1 MGSSIS
7 TNQGAPRQVN
17 SNLAGKKV
25 IYISCGQTST
35 MAVVENGEVYGWG
48 YNGVGQLGIGNY
60 VNQMTPCRVGS
71 LIGIVIGNPYLD
83 RSIKDEENKVGL
95 LSNRYCFSQGGLWIR
110 AHVGAYRRREDL
122 RLGWKQLRPAGDR
135 QQDERL
141 LSCYGKLIFI
151 VIIKKIENKKDK

>member
-17 SNLAGKKV
+17 SNLVGKKIV
-25 IYISCGQTST
+25 YISCGQTST

-71 LIGIVIGNPYLD
+71 LLGVVIGNFYLD
-83 RSIKDEENKVGL
+83 TLIKKENDKEEMNE
-95 LSNRYCFSQGGLWIR
+95 I
-110 AHVGAYRRREDL
+110 A
-122 RLGWKQLRPAGDR
+122 
-135 QQDERL
+135 ERL
-141 LSCYGKLIFI
+141 MLF
-151 VIIKKIENKKDK
+151 